1 MKEKQYEIVDGVEK
15 LEEAIANVRKAQKI
29 FAGYTQEQV
38 DKIFLAAATAANKA
52 RIPLAKLAVEE
63 TGMGIVEDKVIK
75 NHYASEYIYNAYR
88 NSKTCGV
95 IEEDKAYGIKKIA
108 EPIGVIAAVIP
119 TTNPTS
125 TAIFKTLIALKTRNG
140 IIISPH
146 PRAKLSTI
154 AAAKVVLEAAVEAGA
169 PEGIISWIDV
179 PSLDMTNL
187 VMKEAD
193 IILATGGPGMVK
205 AAYSSGKPA
214 LGVGAGNTPAI
225 IDETADIL
233 LAVNSV
239 IHSKTFDNGMICAS
253 EQSVI
258 VHESIYETV
267 KAEFAARGCYF
278 LNPEETEKVRKTI
291 IINGALNAKI
301 VGQKAAKIAE
311 LSGIEVPEGTKILI
325 GEVESVDLSEEFAH
339 EKLSPVLAMYKA
351 KDIQDAFDKAE
362 HLIADGGYGHTS
374 SIYLDPVTEKDKLD
388 EFASRMKTCR
398 ILVNT
403 PSSQGGIGDLYNFK
417 LSPSLTL
424 GCGSWGGNSVSE
436 NVGIKHLINIKTVAE
451 RRENMLWFRV
461 PEKVYIKKGCLPVAL
476 DELKNVMGKK
486 KAFIVTDSFL
496 YNNGYTKPITDK
508 LDEMGIQHTTFFDV
522 APDPTLAC
530 AKAGAEQ
537 MKAFQPDCIIALG
550 GGSAMDAGKIMWVL
564 YEHPEADF
572 MDMAMRFSDI
582 RKRVYTFPK
591 MGEKAY
597 FIAIPTS
604 AGTGSEV
611 TPFAVITDEK
621 TGVKYPLADYE
632 LLPNMAIVD
641 TDFHMSAPKGLTAAS
656 GIDAVTHALEAY
668 ASMLATSYTDS
679 LALQALKMI
688 FENLPQAY
696 DNGLNDIK
704 ARENM
709 ANAATMAGMAFAN
722 AFLGVCHSMA
732 HKLGAF
738 HHLPHGVANALMI
751 DEVLRFN
758 AYEVPAKMGTFP
770 QYDHPHTLARYAE
783 VADYLGFGGNTDEEK
798 LENLIKGLDLL
809 KSRVGIK
816 PTIKDYNIDEK
827 DFLDRLDDMVEQA
840 FDDQCTG
847 ANPRYPLMEEIKQ
860 MYLNA
865 YYGRTFT
872 EKKIPDAHQFSKDAA
887 VDSTDFKQAYR
898 NSKNNK

>member
-1 MKEKQYEIVDGVEK
+1 MANDKQYGIVDSVET
-15 LEEAIANVRKAQKI
+15 LEKTLARVREAQTI
-29 FAGYTQEQV
+29 FSTYTQEQV
-38 DKIFLAAATAANKA
+38 DKIFLAAATAANKQ
-52 RIPLAKLAVEE
+52 RIPLAKMAVEE
-63 TGMGIVEDKVIK
+63 TGMGVVEDKVIK
-75 NHYASEYIYNAYR
+75 NHFAAEYIYNAYKDT
-88 NSKTCGV
+88 KTCGV
-95 IEEDKAYGIKKIA
+95 IEEDKAFGTKKVA

-125 TAIFKTLIALKTRNG
+125 TAIFKTLVALKTRNG

-146 PRAKLSTI
+146 PRAKGCTI
-154 AAAKVVLEAAVEAGA
+154 AAAKVVLEAAVAAGA

-179 PSLDMTNL
+179 PSLELTNM

-225 IDETADIL
+225 IDDTADIL
-233 LAVNSV
+233 LAVNSI

-258 VHESIYETV
+258 VLDKVYAAA
-267 KAEFAARGCYF
+267 KKEFKARGCYF
-278 LNPEETEKVRKTI
+278 LNKDETEKVRKTI

-301 VGQKAAKIAE
+301 VGQSAFHIAE
-311 LSGIEVPEGTKILI
+311 LAGVAVPEATKILI
-325 GEVESVDLSEEFAH
+325 GEVESVDISEEFAH

-351 KDIQDAFDKAE
+351 KDFADALDKAE

-374 SIYLDPVTEKDKLD
+374 SVYLNAVTEQAKLD
-388 EFASRMKTCR
+388 EFAARMKTCR

-417 LSPSLTL
+417 LAPSLTL

-436 NVGIKHLINIKTVAE
+436 NVGVKHLINIKTVAE
-451 RRENMLWFRV
+451 RRENMLWFRA

-476 DELKNVMGKK
+476 DELKTVMGKK

-496 YNNGYTKPITDK
+496 YNNGYTKSITDK
-508 LDEMGIQHTTFFDV
+508 LDEMGITHTTFFDV

-530 AKAGAEQ
+530 AKEGAAA
-537 MKAFQPDCIIALG
+537 MRAFQPDCIIAVG

-564 YEHPEADF
+564 YEHPDVDF
-572 MDMAMRFSDI
+572 MDMAMRFVDI

-591 MGEKAY
+591 MGEKAS
-597 FIAIPTS
+597 FIAVPTS

-611 TPFAVITDEK
+611 TPFAVITDEQS
-621 TGVKYPLADYE
+621 GVKYPLADYE
-632 LLPNMAIVD
+632 LMPNMAIVD
-641 TDFHMSAPKGLTAAS
+641 ADMMMNAPKGLTSAS
-656 GIDAVTHALEAY
+656 GIDAVSHALEAI
-668 ASMLATSYTDS
+668 AAMLATDFTDG
-679 LALQALKMI
+679 LAKQSLKMI
-688 FENLPQAY
+688 FEYLPRAY
-696 DNGLNDIK
+696 DNGPNDPV
-704 ARENM
+704 AREKM
-709 ANAATMAGMAFAN
+709 AHAATMAGMAFAN

-738 HHLPHGVANALMI
+738 HHLPHGVANALML

-758 AYEVPAKMGTFP
+758 AAEVPTKMGTFP
-770 QYDHPHTLARYAE
+770 QYDHPHTLERYAD
-783 VADYLGFGGNTDEEK
+783 VADYLGLKGKNDSEK
-798 LENLIKGLDLL
+798 LESLIAAIDEL
-809 KSRVGIK
+809 KEKIGIK
-816 PTIKDYNIDEK
+816 KTIRDYGVDEK
-827 DFLDRLDDMVEQA
+827 VFLDTLDDMVEQA

-847 ANPRYPLMEEIKQ
+847 ANPRYPLMSEIKQ

-865 YYGRTFT
+865 YYG
-872 EKKIPDAHQFSKDAA
+872 K
-887 VDSTDFKQAYR
+887 
-898 NSKNNK
+898 